1 MKSLDY
7 GKNYQYA
14 HDYDQNFV
22 AQEFLPES
30 ISRTTFY
37 QPGQNARE
45 NELRK
50 RLKQLW
56 GDHYEY

>member
-7 GKNYQYA
+7 GKNYKYA

-22 AQEFLPES
+22 VQEFLPDALS
-30 ISRTTFY
+30 KTIFY
-37 QPGQNARE
+37 QPGHNARE
-45 NELRK
+45 YELRK

-56 GDHYEY
+56 GNHYEY

>member
-7 GKNYQYA
+7 GKNYKYA
-14 HDYDQNFV
+14 HDYDQKFV
-22 AQEFLPES
+22 VQEFLPDALS
-30 ISRTTFY
+30 KTIFY
-37 QPGQNARE
+37 QPGHNARE

-56 GDHYEY
+56 GNHYEY